1 MQSNDLGTSS
11 YEMLYCPS
19 KNARPYFKD
28 NNNNNSSKRLLN
40 NKQTLSQDYEV
51 MNNPDQ
57 KL

>member
-1 MQSNDLGTSS
+1 
-11 YEMLYCPS
+11 MLYCPS
-19 KNARPYFKD
+19 KNARPNVKD